1 MNEVSWTETS
11 LKQLKNIREQIKKD
25 SNHQAQLM
33 MDRLLNES
41 TWLKLNPRIGRIVPE
56 TKNPEIREILKG
68 TFRVI
73 YLYQDQENKVIVLTV
88 HQSMKDLGRRGYL

>member
-1 MNEVSWTETS
+1 MNEVSWTENS
-11 LKQLKNIREQIKKD
+11 LSHLRNIREVLKSD
-25 SNHQAQLM
+25 SHQQAQLM

-56 TKNPEIREILKG
+56 IKNPEIRELLKG
-68 TFRVI
+68 TFRII
-73 YLYQDQENKVIVLTV
+73 YLYQDQESKVIVLAV